1 MTDLTRDPDL
11 DIESG
16 IEGENCNWG
25 DGYERP
31 SNVHIVQCPGFNHR
45 QRLTLINTVLDVMTD
60 TDINVSIAQSLVA
73 SSNDA
78 MITVD
83 KFARI
88 ESETEGDSNAGI
100 IINGM
105 MLTKMDDGLHL
116 INLSGKPIFI
126 HGLIIQ

>member
-1 MTDLTRDPDL
+1 MTDLTSDPDL

-60 TDINVSIAQSLVA
+60 TDINVSIAQSL
-73 SSNDA
+73 
-78 MITVD
+78 ITVD
-83 KFARI
+83 KSARI
-88 ESETEGDSNAGI
+88 ESETEGDSNVGI

-126 HGLIIQ
+126 HDLIIQ